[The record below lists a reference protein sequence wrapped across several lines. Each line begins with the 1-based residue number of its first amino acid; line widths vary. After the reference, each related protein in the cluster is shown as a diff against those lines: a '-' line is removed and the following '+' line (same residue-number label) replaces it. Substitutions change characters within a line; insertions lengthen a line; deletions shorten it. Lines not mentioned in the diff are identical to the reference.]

1 MMIFSIF
8 AIVYAT
14 EDSFLYFITPAL
26 CFAIW
31 IGLGVDGLMGMITHR
46 IPKLG
51 WAAGLIV
58 LLSLFIVASGHWPQV
73 DASRDA
79 RAEQFGQ
86 LVMAQMP
93 ADTLVF
99 VQGDQAIFSL
109 WYFHYAL
116 GQRADIAII
125 ASELLPFGW
134 YQDTLKATYPSLAVP
149 GPLPDALI
157 SANSDRP
164 VCIVE
169 YDGQAQIRC
178 P

>member
-1 MMIFSIF
+1 
-8 AIVYAT
+8 
-14 EDSFLYFITPAL
+14 
-26 CFAIW
+26 
-31 IGLGVDGLMGMITHR
+31 
-46 IPKLG
+46 
-51 WAAGLIV
+51 
-58 LLSLFIVASGHWPQV
+58 
-73 DASRDA
+73 
-79 RAEQFGQ
+79 
-86 LVMAQMP
+86 MAQMP
-93 ADTLVF
+93 EDTLVF

-116 GQRADIAII
+116 GQRADIAVI

-157 SANSDRP
+157 SANPDRP